1 MAECGDTVSKLPGH
15 ADS

>member
-1 MAECGDTVSKLPGH
+1 MTECGYTVSKLPGH